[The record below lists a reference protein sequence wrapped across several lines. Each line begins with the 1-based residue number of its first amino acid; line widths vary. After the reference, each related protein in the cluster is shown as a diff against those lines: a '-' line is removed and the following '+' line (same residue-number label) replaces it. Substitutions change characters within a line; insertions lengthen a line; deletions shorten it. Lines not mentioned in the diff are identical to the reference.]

1 MAAIV
6 WSFCIT
12 FGIMVALKK
21 TIGVRVSEQTE
32 YDGLDFAEHAETAY
46 H

>member
-1 MAAIV
+1 V

-12 FGIMVALKK
+12 YAIVFALKK
-21 TIGVRVSEQTE
+21 TIGLRVSPEIE
-32 YDGLDFAEHAETAY
+32 ADGLDFAEHAETAY

>member
-1 MAAIV
+1 ML
-6 WSFCIT
+6 
-12 FGIMVALKK
+12 GLKR

-32 YDGLDFAEHAETAY
+32 ADGLDFAEHAETAY